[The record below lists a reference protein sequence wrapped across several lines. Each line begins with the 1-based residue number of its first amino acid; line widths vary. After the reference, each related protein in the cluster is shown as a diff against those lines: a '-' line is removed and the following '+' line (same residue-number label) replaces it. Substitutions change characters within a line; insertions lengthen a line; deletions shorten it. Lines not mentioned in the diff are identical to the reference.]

1 MTLNIWFYITFAMVS
16 ALMFGAGALIAY
28 IEGLKELNNRY
39 YRRSKNNGKNKKK
52 YSA

>member
-1 MTLNIWFYITFAMVS
+1 MVS

-39 YRRSKNNGKNKKK
+39 NNRGIKNNGKDPKKPSK
-52 YSA
+52 KAI

>member
-1 MTLNIWFYITFAMVS
+1 MVS

-39 YRRSKNNGKNKKK
+39 NRRIKNNGKNPKKPSK
-52 YSA
+52 KAI

>member
-1 MTLNIWFYITFAMVS
+1 MVS

-39 YRRSKNNGKNKKK
+39 NRRRKNDGKNPKKPSK
-52 YSA
+52 KAI

>member
-1 MTLNIWFYITFAMVS
+1 MTIWFYISFAMVS

-39 YRRSKNNGKNKKK
+39 YGRSKNK
-52 YSA
+52 